1 MASQIELEK
10 LLDAG
15 ERLGLMGTDL
25 KEWVDEQREI
35 LKQERDDERNERAKQ
50 RALEQQERE
59 LEKVRQ
65 DKLKKRTALRKKG
78 KLKWRLM
85 QRRNCWLLNK
95 NLSKIR

>member
-15 ERLGLMGTDL
+15 ERLGLKGTDL

-35 LKQERDDERNERAKQ
+35 LKRKIDDERNERAKQ

-65 DKLKKRTALRKKG
+65 D
-78 KLKWRLM
+78 
-85 QRRNCWLLNK
+85 
-95 NLSKIR
+95 